1 MYVVHL
7 FSFQRSAA
15 RHLLLQWDAVPN
27 LSRLI
32 NIGFTLGTVN
42 NFLKKFLNFFVVFR
56 TEGFSTSTTALFKSS
71 LRGAARVILRV
82 FIASSS
88 EKHHFFEKSF
98 FPHIIGTFT
107 ICLMYARANPYSP
120 INYIEFMRYS
130 PT

>member
-42 NFLKKFLNFFVVFR
+42 NFLKIFLKFFELFR
-56 TEGFSTSTTALFKSS
+56 TRGFSIPTTALF
-71 LRGAARVILRV
+71 
-82 FIASSS
+82 
-88 EKHHFFEKSF
+88 
-98 FPHIIGTFT
+98 
-107 ICLMYARANPYSP
+107 
-120 INYIEFMRYS
+120 
-130 PT
+130 